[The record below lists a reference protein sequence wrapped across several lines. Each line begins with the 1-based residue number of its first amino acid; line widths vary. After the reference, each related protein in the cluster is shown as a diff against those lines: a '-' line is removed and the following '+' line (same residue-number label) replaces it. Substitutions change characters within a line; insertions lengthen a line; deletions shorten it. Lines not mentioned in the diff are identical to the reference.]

1 MKRAQ
6 TEDIQPSREFG
17 VRNRRGGVD
26 GDELDEIKEEHSDR
40 QDKDEKVGELQSVS
54 QIEDDSDLI
63 YEKEMK
69 LLLKDHKVITR
80 FLMGFAIVVMIIQ
93 LGFAVWCL
101 TTIYS
106 PKDFKTEDGLLVIW
120 YHILKILLN
129 LYTIKDF
136 ISTMKA
142 KQTSSPMIRLAS
154 YITLLM
160 YYVFLFKYKDLLSDK
175 LDI

>member
-1 MKRAQ
+1 M
-6 TEDIQPSREFG
+6 
-17 VRNRRGGVD
+17 
-26 GDELDEIKEEHSDR
+26 
-40 QDKDEKVGELQSVS
+40 S

-69 LLLKDHKVITR
+69 VLLHDHKIVTR
-80 FLMGFAIVVMIIQ
+80 FLMGFGIVIMVLQ
-93 LGFAVWCL
+93 LGFAIWCL

-106 PKDFKTEDGLLVIW
+106 QVKDTSEGLLVIW

-136 ISTMKA
+136 IATMKA

-160 YYVFLFKYKDLLSDK
+160 YYAFLFVHRGKLSPNM
-175 LDI
+175 DI